1 MKHSLHNGLN
11 NTDKENIMAQ
21 TNRPEGLS
29 GGGRGAGGIVGSSGK
44 YVNPIYRQVGP
55 SVKIK
60 PADPRGRAAFNQSS
74 FMKTI
79 DAGTGAAAKK
89 GAKATGVTGKKGV
102 QPPIKIN
109 SK

>member
-1 MKHSLHNGLN
+1 
-11 NTDKENIMAQ
+11 MAQ
-21 TNRPEGLS
+21 ANRPEGLA

-60 PADPRGRAAFNQSS
+60 PADPRGREVFNQNT

-109 SK
+109 TNPYKK